1 VRCATDVAY
10 GPEPVQRLDVFAP
23 AADGPGPVL
32 IDFHAGAWRAGSR
45 RGREHLADTLTERGV
60 LWVPV
65 DYGLAPAFGI
75 DAIVDHCRR
84 AVAWIYERVADFG
97 GDPSR
102 IYVSGNSAGGHL
114 AAVMLVEGWPETYG
128 LPEDVVKGAC
138 AISGVY
144 DLRKLV
150 GAPPGGPN
158 DELGMDDEVAAR
170 YSPIAHLPSRP
181 RPLIVAVGEPEG
193 GVFRPQAQAF
203 VGAWRAAGLPV
214 TFLEVPGQHHFSMGR
229 RLGDPASELHVAAM
243 AMMGVT

>member
-1 VRCATDVAY
+1 MLTDGDEVRCHLCGRWMRMVGGQHLLTQHDMTTSEYRELFHLLATTSTAS
-10 GPEPVQRLDVFAP
+10 
-23 AADGPGPVL
+23 AATG
-32 IDFHAGAWRAGSR
+32 
-45 RGREHLADTLTERGV
+45 ERKRTR
-60 LWVPV
+60 
-65 DYGLAPAFGI
+65 I
-75 DAIVDHCRR
+75 IVDHCRR
-84 AVAWIYERVADFG
+84 AVAWVYERVAGFG

-114 AAVMLVEGWPETYG
+114 AAVMLVEGWPEAYG

-144 DLRKLV
+144 DLRALV

-158 DELGMDDEVAAR
+158 DELAMDEEVAAR

-203 VGAWRAAGLPV
+203 VAAWRAAGLPV
-214 TFLEVPGQHHFSMGR
+214 TFLELLGQHHFSMGR
-229 RLGDPASELHVAAM
+229 QLGDPTSELHVATM
-243 AMMGVT
+243 AMLGVA